1 MITILEGVVSG
12 ERWEKLEEAYRDAVR
27 KIPQDLIQTF
37 LIRDIKDPNLWRIIS
52 VWRSKSDY
60 EKNIE
65 STGLYATCVDAMWVL
80 SLPVEN
86 LILLP
91 GTPMFKLLSYKK
103 TQTNRQATVLLITY
117 CAD

>member
-65 STGLYATCVDAMWVL
+65 STGLYATCVDVFRNVG
-80 SLPVEN
+80 VEPTRRKFD
-86 LILLP
+86 IIARH
-91 GTPMFKLLSYKK
+91 TH
-103 TQTNRQATVLLITY
+103 V
-117 CAD
+117 

>member
-1 MITILEGVVSG
+1 
-12 ERWEKLEEAYRDAVR
+12 
-27 KIPQDLIQTF
+27 
-37 LIRDIKDPNLWRIIS
+37 
-52 VWRSKSDY
+52 
-60 EKNIE
+60 
-65 STGLYATCVDAMWVL
+65 
-80 SLPVEN
+80 